1 MTTVIELSFYA
12 CNLHNESGCFPDIC
26 KDSIVTPLYKI
37 SAVSEHANKTG
48 YHPLWDE
55 VKFIDRDL
63 TGTLVE
69 LRRLS
74 T

>member
-1 MTTVIELSFYA
+1 MHVTCIT
-12 CNLHNESGCFPDIC
+12 NPDV
-26 KDSIVTPLYKI
+26 SLTLYKN

-55 VKFIDRDL
+55 VKFIDWDL